1 MVPLLNIIIAYIGQ
15 AHVAHRAIEP
25 SASYSSTVAPRT
37 CASTTR
43 VLCCGAAIER
53 NFVMLVNR
61 RRDSVCCLLD
71 GFGKKYFLQILQILI
86 EFETYTHLKK
96 HYASQK

>member
-53 NFVMLVNR
+53 NFLSVMLVNR
-61 RRDSVCCLLD
+61 RRDSGVLLA
-71 GFGKKYFLQILQILI
+71 GWVWKKIFFTNFTNFDRI
-86 EFETYTHLKK
+86 
-96 HYASQK
+96 